1 MFVRCAN
8 ITLELTETAPPGGSW
23 SHLQFTEEAAE
34 GLGSRVTWPG
44 SSIPASSGAAV
55 WSRPSWCQS
64 PPPETLLGKG
74 EAGGQGARARPTL
87 LWAPKRVGARK
98 QLQLQHGILPKPAVH
113 QPEAPQ
119 HRHGQSK
126 EEDEA
131 AEAHGA
137 GRAQDKLASP
147 ERQVRTGQTNHGLVG
162 AALGLP
168 LRPSRAPPVPTAR
181 LPSHNRHHIQQTQG
195 RWGWPVKEVARR
207 RAWLGNCGPRWPSG
221 RWPKE
226 REEFGSKRETQ
237 GKRQWGL
244 GPCLLAGRD
253 AVVRG
258 VPGFSHAR

>member
-126 EEDEA
+126 EEDKA

-162 AALGLP
+162 AGASSAPFPGSSCPHCSAPLPQPPPHPANLG
-168 LRPSRAPPVPTAR
+168 
-181 LPSHNRHHIQQTQG
+181 
-195 RWGWPVKEVARR
+195 
-207 RAWLGNCGPRWPSG
+207 
-221 RWPKE
+221 
-226 REEFGSKRETQ
+226 
-237 GKRQWGL
+237 
-244 GPCLLAGRD
+244 
-253 AVVRG
+253 
-258 VPGFSHAR
+258 